1 MINRHLRSVPG
12 ALMAGAIVAIASANG
27 GCSAASTAT
36 NALNNAEQAT
46 SSCDEFTSGGDA
58 VGMLSIDG
66 DTKAFVTA
74 SASLDAIAKYAE
86 TDGYGACKHVCGGLK
101 TADAST
107 GKENGADGDAAVPEA
122 CHQAS
127 VKISGPLT
135 ADAGC

>member
-46 SSCDEFTSGGDA
+46 SSCDEFTSGADA

-66 DTKAFVTA
+66 ALKIADTWTA
-74 SASLDAIAKYAE
+74 
-86 TDGYGACKHVCGGLK
+86 
-101 TADAST
+101 
-107 GKENGADGDAAVPEA
+107 KENGADVDDAVTEA

-127 VKISGPLT
+127 VKISGTLT
-135 ADAGC
+135 ADAGCNLVIS